1 VAGGRATAYSLCV
14 QAFGLWP
21 GGSGQWRERIR
32 GC

>member
-1 VAGGRATAYSLCV
+1 VVGPLRTACVCTV

-21 GGSGQWRERIR
+21 GGSVQWRERIR